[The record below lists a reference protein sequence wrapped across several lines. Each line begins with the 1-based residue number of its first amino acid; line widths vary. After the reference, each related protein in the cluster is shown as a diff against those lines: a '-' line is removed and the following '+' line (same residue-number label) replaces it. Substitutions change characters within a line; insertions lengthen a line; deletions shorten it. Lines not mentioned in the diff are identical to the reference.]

1 MNSYEVRR
9 YLEHAIANQKQ
20 LGLVIV
26 GLDFFMFRKSNTN
39 EANFSEQRLE
49 KRHISLKDLIDVIFS
64 LDVLL
69 ASQETIIDS
78 KKTLPAQLRYGDY
91 NGFIPKLN
99 PDRER
104 IQSRF
109 EKYINIYHKSYTDQY
124 KLSTQFLD
132 ELKKIVDL
140 CQENQIKLV
149 LFISPA
155 HATQWEAIRSSGKW
169 SIFEEWK
176 RKIVK
181 ITPVFDFSGYN
192 SITTEPIHNQMENY
206 TDNSYYTPKVG
217 NLVLDR
223 ILSYK
228 EKDVPGDFGILI
240 NPENIES
247 HLVKIR
253 QDREI
258 WAKNNPDEVNLVKEI
273 KQKYDALL
281 N

>member
-1 MNSYEVRR
+1 M
-9 YLEHAIANQKQ
+9 
-20 LGLVIV
+20 
-26 GLDFFMFRKSNTN
+26 
-39 EANFSEQRLE
+39 NFSEQRLE

-69 ASQETIIDS
+69 ASKETIIDS
-78 KKTLPAQLRYGDY
+78 KKTLPYRLRYGDN
-91 NGFIPKLN
+91 NGFMPKLN
-99 PDRER
+99 PDKEG

-109 EKYINIYHKSYTDQY
+109 EKYINVYHKSYTEQY
-124 KLSTQFLD
+124 ELSAQFLD
-132 ELKKIVDL
+132 ELKKVVDL

-149 LFISPA
+149 LFISPS

-181 ITPVFDFSGYN
+181 ITPIFDFSGYN
-192 SITTEPIHNQMENY
+192 SITTEPINNDMENY

-228 EKDVPGDFGILI
+228 EEDIPGDFGVLI

-247 HLVKIR
+247 HLTKIR

-258 WAKNNPDEVNLVKEI
+258 WAKNNPDEVKLVKEI
-273 KQKYDALL
+273 KQKYDASLAEK